1 MGQRY
6 AEKANRE
13 PSGRITKF
21 VIMLYLCFRVSSL
34 QCKFFLIA
42 VRAEIV
48 SHPQANVTK
57 EEGSNL
63 TLFCN
68 ATGNPTPII
77 LWTKDG
83 SPINNNSRIRF
94 SIHNRLLTVSNVN
107 RTDSGHYRC
116 VANNSLGNDISNVST
131 VDIQCKFSYHYC
143 ILFSYQGMSCVLI
156 ISVDCQQLSHF
167 FLQFTLHFC
176 FRCSQ
181 LFCLTNMAFE

>member
-21 VIMLYLCFRVSSL
+21 VIMLYLRFRVSPL
-34 QCKFFLIA
+34 QCNFFLIA

-94 SIHNRLLTVSNVN
+94 SIHNRLLTISNVN
-107 RTDSGHYRC
+107 RTYSGHYRC
-116 VANNSLGNDISNVST
+116 VVNNSLGNDISNVST
-131 VDIQCKFSYHYC
+131 VDIQCKFSSHYR
-143 ILFSYQGMSCVLI
+143 ILFSYQGMSCILI
-156 ISVDCQQLSHF
+156 ISVDCRQLSHV

-176 FRCSQ
+176 FR
-181 LFCLTNMAFE
+181 

>member
-1 MGQRY
+1 
-6 AEKANRE
+6 
-13 PSGRITKF
+13 
-21 VIMLYLCFRVSSL
+21 MLVLCNVN
-34 QCKFFLIA
+34 FFEIA

-48 SHPQANVTK
+48 YHPQTNVIK

-68 ATGNPTPII
+68 ATGNPIPII

-94 SIHNRLLTVSNVN
+94 SIHNKLLTISNVN
-107 RTDSGHYRC
+107 RTDSGRYRC
-116 VANNSLGNDISNVST
+116 VANNSLGNDTSNVAT

-156 ISVDCQQLSHF
+156 ISVHCQKLSHF
-167 FLQFTLHFC
+167 FLQFTLYFC

-181 LFCLTNMAFE
+181 LFCLLNMAFE

>member
-83 SPINNNSRIRF
+83 SPTNNNSRIRF
-94 SIHNRLLTVSNVN
+94 SKHNRLLTISNVN

-116 VANNSLGNDISNVST
+116 VANNSLGNDTSNVAT
-131 VDIQCKFSYHYC
+131 VDIQCKFSSHYC
-143 ILFSYQGMSCVLI
+143 TGMNTL
-156 ISVDCQQLSHF
+156 LS
-167 FLQFTLHFC
+167 
-176 FRCSQ
+176 
-181 LFCLTNMAFE
+181 LTRV